1 MFYPTTR
8 SWTLPK
14 AKVAITLDAELL
26 DRVDELVARREFR
39 NRSQAIETALA
50 EKLMRARRTRLAR
63 ECAKLNPA
71 DEKALAEEGL
81 DGSADA
87 WPEY

>member
-1 MFYPTTR
+1 M
-8 SWTLPK
+8 PK
-14 AKVAITLDAELL
+14 AKVAITLDVELL

-81 DGSADA
+81 EGSVDA

>member
-1 MFYPTTR
+1 M
-8 SWTLPK
+8 PK

-26 DRVDELVARREFR
+26 DRVDELVSRREFR

-50 EKLMRARRTRLAR
+50 EKLTRARRTRLAR

-81 DGSADA
+81 GGSADA

>member
-1 MFYPTTR
+1 M
-8 SWTLPK
+8 PK

-81 DGSADA
+81 EGSVDA